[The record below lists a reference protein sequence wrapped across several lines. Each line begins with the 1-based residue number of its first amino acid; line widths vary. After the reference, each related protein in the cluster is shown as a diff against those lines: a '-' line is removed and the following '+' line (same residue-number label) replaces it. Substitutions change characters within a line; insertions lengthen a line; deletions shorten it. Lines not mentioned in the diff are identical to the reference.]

1 MDGLE
6 DNLELDTEF
15 IDEFEK
21 MEQFYKFPL
30 EYIPI
35 HYVYIDNMCS
45 IFSIRR
51 ETELINNNLL
61 ENERLIYKIKKN
73 ALFNN
78 EKYKLFSILKYN
90 VIDDPQDL
98 IKDLDNFNSNKNL
111 EVISQLSDISFKDT
125 IKCFQDLNDI
135 VIIYYNP
142 KKNIDTTNNTR
153 SNTHTRNNTNTNTRK
168 IFIKSKMK
176 SKTTRKRR

>member
-1 MDGLE
+1 MKVLD

-21 MEQFYKFPL
+21 MEQFYKMPL

-35 HYVYIDNMCS
+35 HYVYIDYTCS
-45 IFSIRR
+45 IFAIRR
-51 ETELINNNLL
+51 ETELINSNIIK
-61 ENERLIYKIKKN
+61 NERLIYNIKKN

-78 EKYKLFSILKYN
+78 ERYKLFSILKYN

-98 IKDLDNFNSNKNL
+98 IKDLDNFNSNNNL

-135 VIIYYNP
+135 IIIYYNP
-142 KKNIDTTNNTR
+142 KKNTATTN
-153 SNTHTRNNTNTNTRK
+153 NTNTRK
-168 IFIKSKMK
+168 IFIKSKTN
-176 SKTTRKRR
+176 SVNSHTNATRKRR